1 MKDTLQSFEFI
12 KVKLKEHCIS
22 NCLYLPEDVQQ
33 ALDENKAKWLNES
46 LDIEITKT
54 KEELCLK

>member
-22 NCLYLPEDVQQ
+22 NCLHLPEDVQQ
-33 ALDENKAKWLNES
+33 ALDENKAKWLNEF
-46 LDIEITKT
+46 LDI
-54 KEELCLK
+54 